1 MHVFGREQEVA
12 LQKARNNISL
22 RNHLRLWLAPF
33 TIDGLQVWI
42 GQISRD
48 IGIKLTTQ
56 VWYLTTHRISPDVD
70 QDRFYLL
77 QDLMMSGAVSR
88 FGYVRGVGASTMP
101 NPRVNLGGD
110 PYLTDGLRL
119 VVFLGASRR
128 ALDQIDLL
136 DWEHPHR

>member
-1 MHVFGREQEVA
+1 
-12 LQKARNNISL
+12 
-22 RNHLRLWLAPF
+22 
-33 TIDGLQVWI
+33 
-42 GQISRD
+42 
-48 IGIKLTTQ
+48 
-56 VWYLTTHRISPDVD
+56 LTTHRISPDVD